1 MCGPDVGGRGMS
13 ENGCGAKEKKRKRDI
28 EGKESKRQA
37 VFKKGRGLWEG
48 RGVNHHNSLI
58 LRV

>member
-1 MCGPDVGGRGMS
+1 LS
-13 ENGCGAKEKKRKRDI
+13 ENGCGAKEKKRKTDI